1 MADAVV
7 VDEEG
12 PKIRPE
18 LMEKERMYHCIYKG
32 SALLFFMDR
41 QDSLNCYEV
50 DDPKLVAMIQEC
62 GDVEE
67 ALAKCGADLSVRK

>member
-7 VDEEG
+7 VDEDG

-18 LMEKERMYHCIYKG
+18 LMEQERMYHCIYKD
-32 SALLFFMDR
+32 SALLFFIDR
-41 QDSLNCYEV
+41 QESLNCYEV
-50 DDPKLVAMIQEC
+50 DDPKLVAMIKEC

-67 ALAKCGADLSVRK
+67 ALAKCGADASVR